1 MYTTYHH
8 NRKLLLVAVSLAYV
22 VVVFF
27 AINTLTELFVAQTI
41 RNSEERIQRKLSL
54 ARSKMEAAIFTDTYL
69 GDSLAT
75 VLTIDPNFTISNWTL
90 IASKLL
96 LKARYVRN
104 VSIIQDSI
112 ITHVYP
118 REGNEQA
125 LGLNFAKRPEQYTAL
140 MLAKRLQTVHISG
153 PINLVQGGKGI
164 IARYPIFSDFPI
176 NKHYWGSVSVVMD
189 YDELLN
195 SSGLL
200 SIQGA
205 NIAMRKREIDGKE
218 GKVFHGESYIF
229 SHPDLIYPINLP
241 SGKWLLAADYQLN
254 HTPEIASTRFLVRSI
269 SIFSAILIYISLA
282 LLVRNYQYAHRDSMH
297 DELTKLPNR
306 RFILGYLSQLLGKT
320 DRSISFAILNIDI
333 NDFKEVNDTL
343 GHEAGDFLLK
353 YVAKMLVKS
362 VRTSDRVARFGGDEF
377 VVVLQDLPD
386 ANLIGNIIQKLRN
399 TFTDN
404 QLQWH
409 QTIIQ
414 PTFSIGWVHYD
425 GQNTTLTELL
435 AQADQNM
442 YRDKKTSKKQSP
454 EQPILSEAVH

>member
-1 MYTTYHH
+1 
-8 NRKLLLVAVSLAYV
+8 
-22 VVVFF
+22 
-27 AINTLTELFVAQTI
+27 
-41 RNSEERIQRKLSL
+41 
-54 ARSKMEAAIFTDTYL
+54 
-69 GDSLAT
+69 
-75 VLTIDPNFTISNWTL
+75 
-90 IASKLL
+90 
-96 LKARYVRN
+96 
-104 VSIIQDSI
+104 
-112 ITHVYP
+112 
-118 REGNEQA
+118 
-125 LGLNFAKRPEQYTAL
+125 
-140 MLAKRLQTVHISG
+140 
-153 PINLVQGGKGI
+153 
-164 IARYPIFSDFPI
+164 
-176 NKHYWGSVSVVMD
+176 
-189 YDELLN
+189 
-195 SSGLL
+195 
-200 SIQGA
+200 
-205 NIAMRKREIDGKE
+205 
-218 GKVFHGESYIF
+218 
-229 SHPDLIYPINLP
+229 
-241 SGKWLLAADYQLN
+241 
-254 HTPEIASTRFLVRSI
+254 
-269 SIFSAILIYISLA
+269 
-282 LLVRNYQYAHRDSMH
+282 MH